1 MLRRR
6 AALPLL
12 GLVLA
17 LGCST
22 RGSSVPDAGTAGA
35 PPSDGGGGG
44 GGTRPSTCV
53 SDRGTWDDPPPA
65 LADDAGTYDTSLSQ
79 CWTDATCPR
88 VMLVTHG
95 GDWDGTY
102 PYDSRTAFVHAVQRG
117 SDGIKGDLRVTKD
130 NIAVVTHSSPILYT
144 ESPECAGLLVEDMT
158 ADQVTCCHLIG
169 STTQTFQRVSDLLAW
184 AHGRTVV
191 MLDVK
196 NPVDL
201 PRAISTG
208 IEAGAQDDLFLEV
221 HYADYVAS
229 VVGAPGWQQI
239 HYVLN
244 LAEDADP
251 GSVTPLLGMN
261 QPAQAFMVELA
272 PTYTGWDAAQMTTLI
287 TQSLHPAG
295 VRAFTS
301 TPTTN
306 VTAADHQAL
315 FDEGF
320 DVVMTYDLAVG
331 LPVREAVNTSRG
343 VSPP

>member
-1 MLRRR
+1 MTLRR

-12 GLVLA
+12 VGLLVA
-17 LGCST
+17 IGCSSPRT
-22 RGSSVPDAGTAGA
+22 QTAADAGTAG
-35 PPSDGGGGG
+35 SGGTGGGLP
-44 GGTRPSTCV
+44 PSTCV
-53 SDRGTWDDPPPA
+53 SDRGTWDDPPAA
-65 LADDAGTYDTSLSQ
+65 LPDDAGTYRTSLQQ

-95 GDWDGTY
+95 GDWNGYY
-102 PYDSRTAFVHAVQRG
+102 PYDSREAFVHAVQED
-117 SDGIKGDLRVTKD
+117 SDGIKGDLRVTRD
-130 NIAVVTHSSPILYT
+130 NVAVVTHSSPILYT
-144 ESPECAGLLVEDMT
+144 ESPECAGLLVEDLT

-196 NPVDL
+196 NPADL

-221 HYADYVAS
+221 HYSDYVAT
-229 VVGAPGWQQI
+229 VVGAPGWEQI
-239 HYVLN
+239 HYLLN
-244 LAEDADP
+244 LAEDAAP
-251 GSVTPLLGMN
+251 TSVPPLLTMN
-261 QPAQAFMVELA
+261 MPAQAFMVELA
-272 PTYTGWDAAQMTTLI
+272 PTYTGWDAAAMTALI
-287 TQSLHPAG
+287 TQTLHPAG

-301 TPTTN
+301 TP
-306 VTAADHQAL
+306 VSAPTAADHQAL

-331 LPVREAVNTSRG
+331 LPVREAVNQSRG